1 MFKGVIQFFAK
12 RGYALVLS
20 ACFLL
25 LIGLL
30 FNLKRSDKEDI
41 RNFQE
46 VFSTQTAKA
55 KKQLEEIPADWKNLS
70 KGAFSKK
77 YNNLENTLFIH
88 VYRGDSL
95 VFWNTNKCPVNRFT
109 DLHFPTNG
117 VVQLQ
122 NGWYYTQ
129 HKKAGNEIFVVTF
142 GIKRVFPITNDQLKD
157 YFFRPFPPIRGT
169 VSLVRDKGNTIFDKK
184 GQAIFGIHNADQSQ
198 DNYSL
203 LTIIFADIL
212 IIVLLLSFK
221 INTTLKTSGTRL
233 VYIFAVLLIRYL
245 ALRFDWFDWMENTSL
260 FDPGLMALNNWIP
273 NFGEVIVWLVSLL
286 AIFPALGK
294 LILAAKNKPVV
305 YFLLFLIPVIM
316 MVYPQIIKL
325 IIVNSTIPINLSEI
339 LKLNMYSIVFIFIIG
354 LSSLL
359 VIQFFQVV
367 IAGWKGNGPNRVEI
381 IGILIALFSLVILA
395 NEWVFRLHGFWII
408 WVFSLFIVSLI
419 VVFRFNGTWSF
430 TFYLLATFLVS
441 FGITMNLEME
451 AKKKE
456 REERLLF
463 ANQLADDRDINA
475 EVDFIT
481 AKEKLLSEPFLKRLF
496 NHEMKP
502 SFSELKEAMEYQV
515 FKGYW
520 DRYDVDFYYYL
531 EDSLGLRLNGMYKK
545 QLDELIDRHGIQSEI
560 DSSLYYVKDYTSQ
573 FNYVFYLPLERNG
586 VKVDF
591 YGTMKSKR
599 IPEKIGFPRL
609 LISKQTAVFESLERY
624 SIAKYFNNQLVLN
637 YGAYSYPTDLTIFR
651 DQDDEGHQ
659 WYEKDGF
666 EHLIFRKSK
675 TDAIILSKTMPS
687 WLSYLTTTSILLVCF
702 GALLSFVLLIRQL
715 NQVRVSNGISMIT
728 KIQLVLIGLIVI
740 SLGGFSIAST
750 TMLSG
755 QYRSY
760 STGQIREKVKSMIN
774 EINSRQRFMSEK
786 FSDKNQDELDYQL
799 RRWSK
804 VFLTDINLY
813 QSDGILAGASRT
825 KIYNMGL
832 LSEQMNPKAL
842 YELQF
847 KKRSEFIHEENIGS
861 LVYLSGYVPV
871 FNHENEL
878 LGYLNILHF
887 DQRNVF
893 EDQLR
898 QFFVAIL
905 NVFMLL
911 LVLSILVAL
920 LVSSWLTGPLMLLRK
935 SFSQFELGKNSLQI
949 NYKAQDEI
957 GYLVAEYN
965 HKLNELAEAAAK
977 LAQSE
982 RESAWREMAKQ
993 VAHEIKNPLTP
1004 MKLSVQHLQRV
1015 FDPNDPKAAERIE
1028 RVTSSLIEQIDAL
1041 THIANEFSNFAKLP
1055 QPVIAEIDLV
1065 SLIKAVVAL
1074 FDGDSNVHVK
1084 LELNTSESKIFVPG
1098 DREMLLRVLNN
1109 LVSNGI
1115 QAVSMNTPAQ
1125 IVISVDKNDE
1135 FAFIRV
1141 RDNGTGI
1148 PKDQIQTIFE
1158 PYFTTKST
1166 GTGLGLAMVKQI
1178 LETHHGSIEIEST
1191 SEAGT
1196 TVLVSLPRLKG

>member
-1 MFKGVIQFFAK
+1 MFKGIVQFLAK
-12 RGYALVLS
+12 RGYAFILS

-30 FNLKRSDKEDI
+30 FSLKRSGREDL
-41 RNFQE
+41 NQFQE
-46 VFSTQTAKA
+46 VFLSQIKKA
-55 KKQLEEIPADWKNLS
+55 GNELDRVPKDWKTLS
-70 KGAFSKK
+70 RGEFSKK
-77 YNNLENTLFIH
+77 YNYLENTLFVHIYH
-88 VYRGDSL
+88 GDSL
-95 VFWNTNKCPVNRFT
+95 VFWNTNKCPVNRFA
-109 DLHFPTNG
+109 DLHFPVNG
-117 VVQLQ
+117 AVQLQ

-129 HKKAGNEIFVVTF
+129 MQKQDSHIFVVTF

-157 YFFRPFPPIRGT
+157 YFFKPFPAIHGT
-169 VSLVRDKGNTIFDKK
+169 VSLVTEKDHTIFDENNDPV
-184 GQAIFGIHNADQSQ
+184 FGINQLNQ
-198 DNYSL
+198 NPDNEHL
-203 LTIIFADIL
+203 LTIIFAVISVIL
-212 IIVLLLSFK
+212 LLLSLK
-221 INTTLKTSGTRL
+221 INKYLKTTVARVGFVFGIL
-233 VYIFAVLLIRYL
+233 MLRYL
-245 ALRFDWFDWMENTSL
+245 ALRFDWFDWMQGTSL
-260 FDPGLMALNNWIP
+260 FDPGLMALNSWIP
-273 NFGEVIVWLVSLL
+273 NFGEVLVWFIVLL
-286 AIFPALGK
+286 MIAPSLGK
-294 LILAAKNKPVV
+294 IITGTANKFLI
-305 YFLLFLIPVIM
+305 YSGLLLIPVWM
-316 MVYPQIIKL
+316 MVFPQLIKL
-325 IIVNSTIPINLSEI
+325 IIVNSTIPIHLSEL
-339 LKLNMYSIVFIFIIG
+339 LKLNIFSIVFIFVIG
-354 LSSLL
+354 LGSLVLIRFYGL
-359 VIQFFQVV
+359 VIERWRSLNPGKTEIGLVVFALFFSVV
-367 IAGWKGNGPNRVEI
+367 IA
-381 IGILIALFSLVILA
+381 
-395 NEWVFRLHGFWII
+395 NEWIFRLHGFWII
-408 WVFSLFIVSLI
+408 WMFSLLIVSLI
-419 VVFRFNGTWSF
+419 VGFRGSWNF

-475 EVDFIT
+475 EVDFT
-481 AKEKLLSEPFLKRLF
+481 NAKEKMVSEPFLKRLF
-496 NHEMKP
+496 NHDTKP

-520 DRYDVDFYYYL
+520 DRFDVDFYYYL
-531 EDSLGLRLNGMYKK
+531 EDSLGIRLNGMYKK
-545 QLDELIDRHGIQSEI
+545 QLDELIDRHGMRSEI

-573 FNYVFYLPLERNG
+573 FNYVFYLPLERNA
-586 VKVDF
+586 VKVHF

-624 SIAKYFNNQLVLN
+624 SIAKYFNNHLVLN
-637 YGAYSYPTDLTIFR
+637 YGAYSYPTGLEMFGDNS
-651 DQDDEGHQ
+651 DEGHQ

-666 EHLIFRKSK
+666 EHLIFKKSK
-675 TDAIILSKTMPS
+675 TDAIILSKMIPS

-702 GALLSFVLLIRQL
+702 GAMLTIVLLL
-715 NQVRVSNGISMIT
+715 KEVSQVKFSNGISMIT

-760 STGQIREKVKSMIN
+760 STDQIREKVKSVIS
-774 EINSRQRFMSEK
+774 EISSRQRFMSEK

-804 VFLTDINLY
+804 VFLADINLY
-813 QSDGILAGASRT
+813 QSDGILAGTSRT

-847 KKRSEFIHEENIGS
+847 GLRSEFIHEENIGS

-893 EDQLR
+893 EEQLR

-935 SFSQFELGKNSLQI
+935 SFSQFELGKNSSQI

-957 GYLVAEYN
+957 GSLVAEYN

-1004 MKLSVQHLQRV
+1004 MKLSIQHLQRV
-1015 FDPNDPKAAERIE
+1015 FDPNDPKASERIE

-1055 QPVIAEIDLV
+1055 QPVIAEIDLIG
-1065 SLIKAVVAL
+1065 LIKAVVAL
-1074 FDGDSNVHVK
+1074 FDSDANIHVE
-1084 LELNTSESKIFVPG
+1084 LELNTSEERILIPG
-1098 DREMLLRVLNN
+1098 DKEMLLRVLNN

-1115 QAVSMNTPAQ
+1115 QAVALNNPAK
-1125 IVISVDKNDE
+1125 IVIAVETNE
-1135 FAFIRV
+1135 ELAFVRV
-1141 RDNGTGI
+1141 KDNGTGI
-1148 PKDQIQTIFE
+1148 PEDQVQTIFE

-1178 LETHHGSIEIEST
+1178 VETHHGSIEIEQT
-1191 SEAGT
+1191 SGEGT
-1196 TVLVSLPRLKG
+1196 TVLVILPKIKTI

>member
-1 MFKGVIQFFAK
+1 MLKGIIQFFAK
-12 RGYALVLS
+12 RGYALILS

-25 LIGLL
+25 LIGL
-30 FNLKRSDKEDI
+30 FFPLKQSGQEDL
-41 RNFQE
+41 NQFQE
-46 VFSTQTAKA
+46 VFLSQIEKA
-55 KKQLEEIPADWKNLS
+55 GNELNRVPNDWKTLS
-70 KGAFSKK
+70 RGEFSKK
-77 YNNLENTLFIH
+77 YNYLENTLFVH
-88 VYRGDSL
+88 VYHGDSL

-109 DLHFPTNG
+109 DLHFPVNG
-117 VVQLQ
+117 AVQMQ

-129 HKKAGNEIFVVTF
+129 MKKQGSDIFVVTF

-157 YFFRPFPPIRGT
+157 YFFKPFPAIHGT
-169 VSLVRDKGNTIFDKK
+169 VSLVTEKDHTIFD
-184 GQAIFGIHNADQSQ
+184 QNNDPVFGINTLNQNP
-198 DNYSL
+198 DNEL
-203 LTIIFADIL
+203 LLITIFATIIV
-212 IIVLLLSFK
+212 IVLLLSLK
-221 INTTLKTSGTRL
+221 INKYLQTTLARVVFIVGILTL
-233 VYIFAVLLIRYL
+233 RYL
-245 ALRFDWFDWMENTSL
+245 ALRFDWFDWMEDTVL
-260 FDPGLMALNNWIP
+260 FEPGLMALNSWIP
-273 NFGEVIVWLVSLL
+273 NFGEVLIWFVALL
-286 AIFPALGK
+286 MIAPSLGK
-294 LILAAKNKPVV
+294 IITGTANKFVIYSGLI
-305 YFLLFLIPVIM
+305 LIPVLM
-316 MVYPQIIKL
+316 MVYPQLIKL
-325 IIVNSTIPINLSEI
+325 IIVNSTIPIHLSEL
-339 LKLNMYSIVFIFIIG
+339 LKLNIFSIVFIFLIG
-354 LSSLL
+354 LGSLGLIRFYQL
-359 VIQFFQVV
+359 VIDNWRNLKPGKAEVWIVLFMLFFPV
-367 IAGWKGNGPNRVEI
+367 II
-381 IGILIALFSLVILA
+381 A
-395 NEWVFRLHGFWII
+395 NEWIFRLHGFWII
-408 WVFSLFIVSLI
+408 WMFSLLI
-419 VVFRFNGTWSF
+419 VALLVSFRGSWNF
-430 TFYLLATFLVS
+430 TFYLLAAFLVS

-475 EVDFIT
+475 EVDFT
-481 AKEKLLSEPFLKRLF
+481 NAKEKLISEPFLKRLF
-496 NHEMKP
+496 RHDTKP

-520 DRYDVDFYYYL
+520 DRFDVDFYYYL
-531 EDSLGLRLNGMYKK
+531 EDSLGIRLNGMYKK
-545 QLDELIDRHGIQSEI
+545 QLDELIERHGIRSEI

-586 VKVDF
+586 VKVYF

-624 SIAKYFNNQLVLN
+624 SIAKYFNNHLVLN
-637 YGAYSYPTDLTIFR
+637 YGAYSYPTGLTMFG
-651 DQDDEGHQ
+651 DYSDEGHQ

-666 EHLIFRKSK
+666 EHLIFKKSK
-675 TDAIILSKTMPS
+675 TDAIILTKMIPS

-702 GALLSFVLLIRQL
+702 GAMLTIVLLLKQL
-715 NQVRVSNGISMIT
+715 NGVKFSNGISMIT

-740 SLGGFSIAST
+740 SLGGFSLAST

-760 STGQIREKVKSMIN
+760 STDQIREKVKSVIN
-774 EINSRQRFMSEK
+774 EIHSRQRFMSEK

-804 VFLTDINLY
+804 VFLADINLY
-813 QSDGILAGASRT
+813 QSDGILAGTSRT

-847 KKRSEFIHEENIGS
+847 RMRSEFIHEENIGS

-893 EDQLR
+893 EEQLR

-957 GYLVAEYN
+957 GSLVAEYN

-1004 MKLSVQHLQRV
+1004 MKLSIQHLQRV
-1015 FDPNDPKAAERIE
+1015 FDPNDPKASERIE

-1055 QPVIAEIDLV
+1055 QPVITEIDLIA
-1065 SLIKAVVAL
+1065 LIKAVVAL
-1074 FDGDSNVHVK
+1074 FDSDSNIHIN
-1084 LELNTSESKIFVPG
+1084 LELNTSEERILIPG
-1098 DREMLLRVLNN
+1098 DKEMLLRVLNN

-1115 QAVSMNTPAQ
+1115 QAVALNNPVQ
-1125 IVISVDKNDE
+1125 IVVAVETNE
-1135 FAFIRV
+1135 QLVFIRIK
-1141 RDNGTGI
+1141 DNGTGI
-1148 PKDQIQTIFE
+1148 PEDQIQTIFE

-1178 LETHHGSIEIEST
+1178 VETHRGSIEIEQT
-1191 SEAGT
+1191 SAEGT
-1196 TVLVSLPRLKG
+1196 TVLITLPRLKN